1 MSHAESR
8 KLPALRNTLLDLL
21 EFTRLQFL
29 SAIFGITLFVILA
42 ATKLYSPI
50 PRYDLI
56 LILCLGVQW
65 WMLRS
70 GMESL
75 AELKVISLFHVLG
88 LAMEVWKVHHGSW
101 SYPDEGYLRIGGV
114 PIYSGFMYAAVA
126 GYICQAWKRFDL
138 EMKPLPPASLAVGLA
153 VAGYLNFFANT
164 YLFDIRW
171 WIIGAV
177 MSAYASTWCSF
188 TVNGRRYRLPLNVA
202 FVLIALFIYLGEN
215 IGTLAGAWQYPNQTN
230 GWAIVHGGKISSW
243 YLLIIVSYAI
253 VAWLKSRIENAS
265 VATMRT
271 RPPLR

>member
-1 MSHAESR
+1 
-8 KLPALRNTLLDLL
+8 L
-21 EFTRLQFL
+21 E
-29 SAIFGITLFVILA
+29 I
-42 ATKLYSPI
+42 
-50 PRYDLI
+50 
-56 LILCLGVQW
+56 
-65 WMLRS
+65 
-70 GMESL
+70 
-75 AELKVISLFHVLG
+75 
-88 LAMEVWKVHHGSW
+88 WKVNHGSW
-101 SYPDEGYLRIGGV
+101 SYPDEGYLRTGGV

-138 EMKPLPPASLAVGLA
+138 EMEPLPPAWVAVGLA
-153 VAGYLNFFANT
+153 TVGYLNFFANT

-177 MSAYASTWCSF
+177 MAAYASTWCAF
-188 TVNGRRYRLPLNVA
+188 TVNGRRYRLPLNLA

-215 IGTLAGAWQYPNQTN
+215 IGTLVGAWQYPNQAN